1 MLLDTIKCAKLQ
13 DHDAMMEIIERF
25 DRLLRKYARLLRY
38 EDAYED
44 LVVELIDFI
53 QKFQPDHLTQKND
66 GAIVNY
72 MCTAIYN
79 KYIALSKRQS
89 AIRTL
94 EVPVG
99 DLSEEQQ
106 HMVERSMTAPA
117 NELLD
122 LTAYLSDKILTPQ
135 QQKIIMLHYYE
146 QLPIAEIAAGQGVSR
161 QNVNKAKRTAL
172 AKLKKAMLE

>member
-53 QKFQPDHLTQKND
+53 QKFQPDHLTQ
-66 GAIVNY
+66 
-72 MCTAIYN
+72 N